1 MTKEQEA
8 EWEAAK
14 ARGEQLDGLWDRTER
29 LAGTCAHLLAEGFVE
44 QATAHA
50 AEFKRLREQWRELT
64 AQQ

>member
-14 ARGEQLDGLWDRTER
+14 ARGEKLDGLWGRAER
-29 LAGTCAHLLAEGFVE
+29 LAGTCATLLAEGFVE
-44 QATAHA
+44 EATAHA

-64 AQQ
+64 VQQ